1 MIESYPWYITDWRE
15 SEAALTMTAEQR
27 DVYRNLL
34 DMCWRDGSLPT
45 DEKALR
51 KMALAEPDEWKRSW
65 PIVSKQ
71 FVERD
76 GRLFQS
82 KVESKRPAIIKSKQN
97 RANGARLAT
106 AQRNGKRDDKRY
118 GHCDDDRD
126 DDRNDERDVDRNP
139 PPSPS
144 PSPEETKNVSS
155 SPDEIFSQLVKRH
168 PKKSAPNYAETE
180 FATILESAPEPS
192 ATAAGI
198 DTSHK
203 RWCAY
208 WREIGTQPQFVPKLM
223 DWLKGGDWT
232 QDPPA
237 NPNAEPEYPKPLM

>member
-1 MIESYPWYITDWRE
+1 MS
-15 SEAALTMTAEQR
+15 AEQR

-51 KMALAEPDEWKRSW
+51 KMALAEPDEWRRSW
-65 PIVSKQ
+65 PTVSKQ
-71 FVERD
+71 FSERD
-76 GRLFQS
+76 GRLYHS
-82 KVESKRPAIIKSKQN
+82 KVESKRPAIVQSKQN

-106 AQRNGKRDDKRY
+106 AQRTGKRHDQ
-118 GHCDDDRD
+118 
-126 DDRNDERDVDRNP
+126 RNGNRNGERDVDRNP

-155 SPDEIFSQLVKRH
+155 SPDAIFAALVRRH
-168 PKKSAPNYAETE
+168 PKKTAPNYAATE
-180 FATILESAPEPS
+180 FVAILETSQEPN
-192 ATAAGI
+192 ATAVEI
-198 DTSHK
+198 DAAHV

-208 WREIGTQPQFVPKLM
+208 WHDTNTDSRFVPKLM

-232 QDPPA
+232 QDPPT
-237 NPNAEPEYPKPLM
+237 PPDSEPEYPKPLM